1 VLENIFAIEWTT
13 IIGTEKIERKVMAIH
28 IGAKP
33 DSGFDDPIGMLKD
46 CHRRIESFLGI
57 LCVVVDRAQGR
68 SLTVE
73 ERSAVQA
80 ALQYFRTGGQ
90 RHTADEEESLF
101 PRLRKSAA
109 ESFEEIDRLEDDH
122 HEANDLHASVE
133 RHYSNWIEWGGLG
146 LEETQQLLSQTA
158 RLKQLYSEHIQVE
171 ETIVFARAIQVLDSN
186 AIAAI
191 GTEFR
196 FRRK

>member
-1 VLENIFAIEWTT
+1 
-13 IIGTEKIERKVMAIH
+13 MAIQ

-57 LCVVVDRAQGR
+57 LCVVVGRAQGR
-68 SLTVE
+68 SLTNE
-73 ERSAVQA
+73 ERNAAQA

-90 RHTADEEESLF
+90 RHTVDEEESLF

-109 ESFEEIDRLEDDH
+109 DSFKEIDRLEDEH
-122 HEANDLHASVE
+122 HEANDLHGSVE
-133 RHYSNWIEWGGLG
+133 RLYSTWIESCGLG

-158 RLKQLYSEHIQVE
+158 RLKQLYSDHIQVE
-171 ETIVFARAIQVLDSN
+171 ETIVFARATEVLDNN
-186 AIAAI
+186 AITAI